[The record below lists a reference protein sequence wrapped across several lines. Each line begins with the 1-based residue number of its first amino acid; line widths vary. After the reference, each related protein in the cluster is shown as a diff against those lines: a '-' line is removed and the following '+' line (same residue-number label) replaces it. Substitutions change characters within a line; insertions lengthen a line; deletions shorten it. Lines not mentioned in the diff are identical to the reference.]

1 MLKNFYHFLK
11 NNLRACLAIT
21 TAGELK
27 KAIRGMKTVLDVG
40 CGPASPLKE
49 FKKELGIYSV
59 GIDVFPENI
68 NASKKALIHDEHY
81 VMDALDIDK
90 KFKEKSFDAVI
101 AIDLIEHLTK
111 EESEEFIPKVEA
123 IAKKLIIISTPNN
136 FLEQRSH
143 SGNPFLKHKCGWT
156 LREMKELG
164 FKCKG
169 IIGPRFIHG
178 ECAAIKLKPIKFWSK
193 VSLLCQKFINRFP
206 KFAASIICI
215 KKIEKT

>member
-11 NNLRACLAIT
+11 NNLRVRLMVT

-27 KAIRGMKTVLDVG
+27 KALRGMKTVLDIG
-40 CGPASPLKE
+40 CGPTSPLKE

-59 GIDVFPENI
+59 GIDIFPENI
-68 NASKKALIHDEHY
+68 NASKKSLIHDEHY

-101 AIDLIEHLTK
+101 AIDLIEHLAK
-111 EESEEFIPKVEA
+111 EESKELIPKMEA
-123 IAKKLIIISTPNN
+123 IAKKLIIISTPND
-136 FLEQRSH
+136 FLEQRGH
-143 SGNPFLKHKCGWT
+143 SGNPFLEHKCGWT
-156 LREMKELG
+156 LKEMMGLG
-164 FKCKG
+164 FKCRG
-169 IIGPRFIHG
+169 IVGPHFIHG
-178 ECAAIKLKPIKFWSK
+178 ERASIKLKPIKFWSK
-193 VSLLCQKFINRFP
+193 ISLLCQKFINRFP